1 MTLYDELYFD
11 ITVEGAKSEIKKFI
25 SALSNGA
32 LDDFFEF
39 SDDFVE
45 YADDYPSASD
55 DANTFAYLSCQDYG
69 IEIDEIDVA
78 DLLETLCKHGKKL
91 DLRGEVYDAEND
103 EYRFISTAGDS
114 YYLNADKVA
123 IFNDEL
129 DEQRRK
135 EESEES

>member
-11 ITVEGAKSEIKKFI
+11 ITVEGPKCEIKKFI
-25 SALSNGA
+25 SALEGGA

-39 SDDFVE
+39 SDEYVE
-45 YADDYPSASD
+45 YADDYISASD
-55 DANTFAYLSCQDYG
+55 DAKTYSYLLCQDYG
-69 IEIDEIDVA
+69 IEIEELDVA
-78 DLLETLCKHGKKL
+78 DFLETICRLGKKL
-91 DLRGEVYDAEND
+91 DIRGELYDADDD
-103 EYRFISTAGDS
+103 EYRFISTVGDS

-135 EESEES
+135 EESDED